1 MSIEPRFLFPT
12 VTWNCKFQNVE
23 KLNQELLD
31 ICFKLRKEEPDNELR
46 SVEVGGWQSKQ
57 NIHELIELKNFLN
70 VFNNLYKAISK
81 EILED
86 DDFELRLDTTWFNI
100 NPPLGSNKMHIHPG
114 GAFSG
119 VYVIQKPKDSGNL
132 ILYDPKV
139 QQFPLREPRNKTR
152 RDRIELDMQE
162 GEIIIFPA
170 WLQHSV
176 TVNRSKEERVT
187 MSFNLCW
194 HFKQKI
200 IKE

>member
-100 NPPLGSNKMHIHPG
+100 NQPLGSNKMHIHPG

-176 TVNRSKEERVT
+176 TMNKSKEERVT

-194 HFKQKI
+194 HLNKK
-200 IKE
+200 

>member
-152 RDRIELDMQE
+152 RDSIELDMQE

-176 TVNRSKEERVT
+176 TMNKSKEERVT

-194 HFKQKI
+194 HLNKK
-200 IKE
+200 